1 MRGMKR
7 IKSVAMIFSVLVLCS
22 TMAYSQSAEV
32 KPAGKADGQAQKMAE
47 AFDRMKSS
55 MSSGGSEGISGA
67 GDGLFSAL
75 GGFGRDG
82 RDGGDNTS
90 AVRAPMSKAPRKATL
105 ANYKAADCW
114 EVCVSWGPLHVCYTW
129 ETRCR

>member
-1 MRGMKR
+1 MRGMNR
-7 IKSVAMIFSVLVLCS
+7 IKSVAMMFSVLVLCS
-22 TMAYSQSAEV
+22 TAAYSQSAEV
-32 KPAGKADGQAQKMAE
+32 KPAAKADAQAQKIAE

-55 MSSGGSEGISGA
+55 LSSGGGEGISGA

-75 GGFGRDG
+75 GDFG
-82 RDGGDNTS
+82 RDGGDG
-90 AVRAPMSKAPRKATL
+90 APVVRAPMSKAPRKATL
-105 ANYKAADCW
+105 ANYKGPEKDCW

>member
-1 MRGMKR
+1 MMRGMKR
-7 IKSVAMIFSVLVLCS
+7 IKSIAMIVSMLVLCS
-22 TMAYSQSAEV
+22 TMAYSQSAEA
-32 KPAGKADGQAQKMAE
+32 KPAGKADAQAQKMAE

-55 MSSGGSEGISGA
+55 MSNGGSEGISGA

-75 GGFGRDG
+75 GGFGRG
-82 RDGGDNTS
+82 GGDDAS

-105 ANYKAADCW
+105 ANYKPDTKDCW

>member
-1 MRGMKR
+1 MKR
-7 IKSVAMIFSVLVLCS
+7 IKSGAVIFSMLMMCS

-32 KPAGKADGQAQKMAE
+32 KPAGKADGQAQKMTE
-47 AFDRMKSS
+47 AFDRLKST
-55 MSSGGSEGISGA
+55 MSNGGTEGISGA

-75 GGFGRDG
+75 GDFG

-90 AVRAPMSKAPRKATL
+90 AVRAPMSKSPRKATL
-105 ANYKAADCW
+105 ANYKAPDCW

-129 ETRCR
+129 EKRCR

>member
-1 MRGMKR
+1 MKR
-7 IKSVAMIFSVLVLCS
+7 IKLGALTFCMLAMCS

-32 KPAGKADGQAQKMAE
+32 KPAGKVDGQAQKMTE
-47 AFDRMKSS
+47 AFDRLKNT
-55 MSSGGSEGISGA
+55 MSNGGSEGISGA

-75 GGFGRDG
+75 GDFG
-82 RDGGDNTS
+82 RDGGDNAS
-90 AVRAPMSKAPRKATL
+90 AVRAPMSKSPRKATL
-105 ANYKAADCW
+105 ANYKPPVCW